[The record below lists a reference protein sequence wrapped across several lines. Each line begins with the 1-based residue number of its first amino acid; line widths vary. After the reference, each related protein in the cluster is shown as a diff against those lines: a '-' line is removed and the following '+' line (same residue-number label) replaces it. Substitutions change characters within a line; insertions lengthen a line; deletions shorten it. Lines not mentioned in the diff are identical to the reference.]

1 MDKAL
6 AYPAD
11 NAFIASLRNIGF
23 KKIAG
28 KPPLDYGICGNFLL
42 NCYTE
47 TMRYLSIAISIACAA
62 ALWLTPATADVFKY
76 RDAQGRI
83 YLTDTPMEGGYRLLK
98 KFSFGG
104 DSKPSR
110 SDTWAKMRQRRDRL
124 APLIEA
130 AAIRSRLK
138 PELVHAVVRAE
149 SAYRTDAV
157 SSKGA
162 VGLMQ
167 LMPATARRLGVSDSY
182 DARQNLDGGTRYLRQ
197 LLEMFD
203 KDLRLALAAY
213 NAGENAVI
221 RYGRKVPPFPE
232 TQNYVKKVIG
242 FYTQN
247 QAGDKLAQ
255 R

>member
-1 MDKAL
+1 
-6 AYPAD
+6 
-11 NAFIASLRNIGF
+11 
-23 KKIAG
+23 
-28 KPPLDYGICGNFLL
+28 
-42 NCYTE
+42 
-47 TMRYLSIAISIACAA
+47 MRYFSTAIPIACAS
-62 ALWLTPATADVFKY
+62 LIWLTPAIADVFKY

-98 KFSFGG
+98 KYSLGG
-104 DSKPSR
+104 ESRPTR
-110 SDTWAKMRQRRDRL
+110 SDTLGKMRQRREKY

-130 AAIRSRLK
+130 AALRNRLK

-149 SAYRTDAV
+149 SAYRADAV

-167 LMPATARRLGVSDSY
+167 LMPATASRLGVSDSY

-221 RYGRKVPPFPE
+221 RYGKKIPPFPE
-232 TQNYVKKVIG
+232 TQDYVKKVIS

-247 QAGDKLAQ
+247 QAGDRLAQ